1 MYSFPLDS
9 NCLMG
14 GFWVLF
20 LLIHLL
26 RLLISLSPWEQYCS
40 QREVGI

>member
-26 RLLISLSPWEQYCS
+26 RLQGWGVTASMNS
-40 QREVGI
+40 